1 MKKIVLLFGG
11 FILLLSSCAPED
23 PIPVEPGVATLLSP
37 ANDETCLDGTSLND
51 TQSNVDFSWS
61 TATDAV
67 SYEVVVTNLL
77 TQSSQTFTAVS
88 NQTTLALT
96 KAEPYS
102 WRVRSI
108 GEEGSTPS
116 ESEQWKFYL
125 AGDAVVNYAPFP
137 SELIS
142 PRSGANITPNINN
155 LITLS
160 WNASDVDGDLA
171 QFEVYLDQ
179 TDATTRIETIDYQA
193 QETSL
198 DVEVENNATYYWKII
213 AIDANGNQSNSG
225 VYSFRTN

>member
-11 FILLLSSCAPED
+11 FILLLSSCAKD

-51 TQSNVDFSWS
+51 TQSNVSFSWS

-142 PRSGANITPNINN
+142 PRSGANSTPNINN

>member
-1 MKKIVLLFGG
+1 MKKNVFLIGG
-11 FILLLSSCAPED
+11 FILLLSSCAKD

-51 TQSNVDFSWS
+51 IQSNVSFSWS

-142 PRSGANITPNINN
+142 PRSGANITPNTNN

-179 TDATTRIETIDYQA
+179 TDASTRIETIDYQA

-198 DVEVENNATYYWKII
+198 VVEVEKGVTYYWKIT

>member
-179 TDATTRIETIDYQA
+179 TDASTRIETIDYQA
-193 QETSL
+193 QEISL
-198 DVEVENNATYYWKII
+198 VVEVEKGVTYYWKII

>member
-11 FILLLSSCAPED
+11 FILLLSSCAKD
-23 PIPVEPGVATLLSP
+23 PIPAEPGVATLLSP

-51 TQSNVDFSWS
+51 TQSNVSFSWS

-142 PRSGANITPNINN
+142 PRSGANSTPNINN

>member
-11 FILLLSSCAPED
+11 FILLLSSCAKD

-51 TQSNVDFSWS
+51 TQSNVSFSWS

-142 PRSGANITPNINN
+142 PRSGANSTPNINN

-179 TDATTRIETIDYQA
+179 TDASTRIETIDYQA

-198 DVEVENNATYYWKII
+198 VVEVEKGVTYYWKIT

>member
-11 FILLLSSCAPED
+11 FILLLSSCSPED

-179 TDATTRIETIDYQA
+179 TDASTRIETIDYQA
-193 QETSL
+193 QEISL
-198 DVEVENNATYYWKII
+198 AVEVEKGVTYYWKII

>member
-51 TQSNVDFSWS
+51 TQSNVSFSWS
-61 TATDAV
+61 AASDAL
-67 SYEVVVTNLL
+67 SYEVVISNLL
-77 TQSSQTFTAVS
+77 TQSSQTYTTPS
-88 NQTTLALT
+88 NQTTIALT

-102 WRVRSI
+102 WIVKSI

-225 VYSFRTN
+225 VYAFRTN

>member
-77 TQSSQTFTAVS
+77 TQSSQTFTAIS

-116 ESEQWKFYL
+116 ESDQWKFYL

-179 TDATTRIETIDYQA
+179 TDASTRIETIDYQA
-193 QETSL
+193 QEISL
-198 DVEVENNATYYWKII
+198 AVEVEKGVTYYWKII

>member
-179 TDATTRIETIDYQA
+179 TDASTRIETIDYQA
-193 QETSL
+193 QEISL
-198 DVEVENNATYYWKII
+198 AVEVEKGVTYYWKII

>member
-11 FILLLSSCAPED
+11 FILLLSSCAKD

-142 PRSGANITPNINN
+142 PRSGANSTPNINN

-179 TDATTRIETIDYQA
+179 TDASTRIETIDYQA
-193 QETSL
+193 QEISL
-198 DVEVENNATYYWKII
+198 AVEVEKGVTYYWKII

-225 VYSFRTN
+225 VYAFRTN

>member
-11 FILLLSSCAPED
+11 FILLLSSCSPED

-51 TQSNVDFSWS
+51 TQSNVSFSWS

-142 PRSGANITPNINN
+142 PRSGANSTPNINN

>member
-77 TQSSQTFTAVS
+77 TQSSQTFTAIS

-179 TDATTRIETIDYQA
+179 TDASTRIETIDYQA
-193 QETSL
+193 QEISL
-198 DVEVENNATYYWKII
+198 AVEVEKGVTYYWKII

>member
-11 FILLLSSCAPED
+11 FILLLSSCAKD

-179 TDATTRIETIDYQA
+179 TDASTRIETIDYQA
-193 QETSL
+193 QEISL
-198 DVEVENNATYYWKII
+198 AVEVEKGVTYYWKII

>member
-11 FILLLSSCAPED
+11 FILLLSSCSPED

-142 PRSGANITPNINN
+142 PRSGANSTPNINN

-179 TDATTRIETIDYQA
+179 TDASTRIETIDYQA
-193 QETSL
+193 QEISL
-198 DVEVENNATYYWKII
+198 AVEVEKGVTYYWKII

-225 VYSFRTN
+225 VYAFRTN

>member
-11 FILLLSSCAPED
+11 FILLLSSCAKD

-116 ESEQWKFYL
+116 ESDQWKFYL

-179 TDATTRIETIDYQA
+179 TDASTRIETIDYQA

-198 DVEVENNATYYWKII
+198 AVEVEKGVTYYWKII